1 MRGDSNLL
9 KPSSVPTKTCN
20 SQLPQPISES
30 LINLNQEDNSP
41 ILHIHIVYILRDKTH
56 LCVFFLVHCT
66 QKRRQR
72 VQEQEKFLTSNFWH
86 YQIMRQPCIMRT
98 DFPSTMIAIAHGDL
112 TLYQKLVVR
121 HKSPSRRYVLAT
133 QVSTQHTQVYRKL
146 SPRAFN
152 STTQTT
158 GDLKAYTRNLTVHGS
173 FDLTKTHTQK

>member
-1 MRGDSNLL
+1 
-9 KPSSVPTKTCN
+9 
-20 SQLPQPISES
+20 
-30 LINLNQEDNSP
+30 
-41 ILHIHIVYILRDKTH
+41 
-56 LCVFFLVHCT
+56 
-66 QKRRQR
+66 
-72 VQEQEKFLTSNFWH
+72 
-86 YQIMRQPCIMRT
+86 MRQPCIMRT